1 VVLGEGTLVRQIFMN
16 FVWLVG
22 TYLFAAILGVIT
34 GDIMEQVQVCPIPY
48 AR

>member
-1 VVLGEGTLVRQIFMN
+1 VIVLGEGTLARQIFMN

-34 GDIMEQVQVCPIPY
+34 GDIMEQVQVGAGFAI
-48 AR
+48 